1 MRHWPDE
8 SGLVT
13 ITRTQVD
20 ATTRFEVIAVD
31 LPGIR
36 VSLLSLGAAIH
47 QVEVP
52 DFGGALGPVHLALP
66 DLADYADSAL
76 NPHLGATV
84 GRYANR
90 IAGGRFTLDGVDHR
104 LDVNNGP
111 NTLHGGHRGFDRL
124 AWDVVDVSGDGQHAS
139 VTFALHSLDGDM
151 GFPGAVDARVAYR
164 ISPGRIAIEM
174 SATSDAPTVVSLAN
188 HGYWNL
194 DSTPS
199 IDSHRLEV
207 PARQRLALDDTNI
220 PCGLADV
227 SGTAYDLRTLR
238 ELGPVIAATGGLDD
252 CYLPD
257 GAGMRLMAQLHG
269 ATSGRVMTV
278 SSDAPGLQ
286 VYTGN
291 SLHPPFESHQ
301 SVSLEAQRLPD
312 APNQPAL
319 GPCVVRPGETYATT
333 TVLDFAA

>member
-1 MRHWPDE
+1 MA
-8 SGLVT
+8 
-13 ITRTQVD
+13 ITRRRIAA
-20 ATTRFEVIAVD
+20 ATPFEVFDVELA
-31 LPGIR
+31 GIR
-36 VSLLSLGAAIH
+36 VSLLSLGAAIR

-52 DFGGALGPVHLALP
+52 DRAGILGPVHLALP
-66 DLADYADSAL
+66 DLADYADVAR

-90 IAGGRFTLDGVDHR
+90 IAGGRFALDGIEYR

-124 AWDVVDVSGDGQHAS
+124 AWDVIDVSEGSGHAS
-139 VTFALHSLDGDM
+139 VTFALHSPDGDM
-151 GFPGAVDARVAYR
+151 GFPGAVDARVSYL
-164 ISPGRIAIEM
+164 ISPHSIAIEM
-174 SATSDAPTVVSLAN
+174 SATTDAPTVVSLAN

-194 DSTPS
+194 DASDS
-199 IDSHRLEV
+199 ISAHRLEV
-207 PARQRLALDDTNI
+207 TAGRRLAMDDSNI
-220 PCGLADV
+220 PCGVVDV
-227 SGTAYDLRTLR
+227 AGTAYDLRVMR
-238 ELGPVIAATGGLDD
+238 ELGPIVAATGGLDD

-257 GAGMRLMAQLHG
+257 GAGMRLMARLRG
-269 ATSGRVMTV
+269 ASSGRVMTV

-291 SLHPPFESHQ
+291 SLHPPFTVHQ

-319 GPCVVRPGETYATT
+319 GPCVLRPGEDYATT
-333 TVLDFAA
+333 TLLEFSTPDS

>member
-1 MRHWPDE
+1 MA
-8 SGLVT
+8 L
-13 ITRTQVD
+13 TRRRVD
-20 ATTRFEVIAVD
+20 AATPFEVIDVD

-52 DFGGALGPVHLALP
+52 DSGGVLGPVHLELP
-66 DLADYADSAL
+66 DLADYADVAL

-90 IAGGRFTLDGVDHR
+90 IAGGRFVLDGIEHR
-104 LDVNNGP
+104 VDVNNGP
-111 NTLHGGHRGFDRL
+111 NTLHGGHRGFDRRD
-124 AWDVVDVSGDGQHAS
+124 WDVVDASEGVNGAS
-139 VTFALHSLDGDM
+139 VTFALHSPDGDM
-151 GFPGAVDARVAYR
+151 GFPGAVDTRVTYR
-164 ISPGRIAIEM
+164 VEPGRIAIEM
-174 SATSDAPTVVSLAN
+174 SATCDAPTVVSLAN

-194 DSTPS
+194 DGSPS
-199 IDSHRLEV
+199 IDAHRLEV
-207 PARQRLALDDTNI
+207 PAQQRLAMDDTNI
-220 PCGLADV
+220 PDGVVDV
-227 SGTAYDLRTLR
+227 AGTAYDLRALR

-257 GAGMRLMAQLHG
+257 GSGMRAMARLHAGM
-269 ATSGRVMTV
+269 SGRVMTV

-291 SLHPPFESHQ
+291 SLPPPFAEHQ

-319 GPCVVRPGETYATT
+319 GPCVLRPGEHYSTT
-333 TVLDFAA
+333 TLLEFTTSST

>member
-1 MRHWPDE
+1 MA
-8 SGLVT
+8 
-13 ITRTQVD
+13 ITRRRIAA
-20 ATTRFEVIAVD
+20 ATPFEVFDVELA
-31 LPGIR
+31 GIR
-36 VSLLSLGAAIH
+36 VSLLSLGAAIR

-52 DFGGALGPVHLALP
+52 DRAGILGPVHLALP
-66 DLADYADSAL
+66 DLADYADVAR

-90 IAGGRFTLDGVDHR
+90 IAGGRFAIDGVEYR

-124 AWDVVDVSGDGQHAS
+124 PWDVVDVSEDGGQAS
-139 VTFALHSLDGDM
+139 VTFALHSPDGDM
-151 GFPGAVDARVAYR
+151 GFPGAVDARVAYLIAPR
-164 ISPGRIAIEM
+164 TIAIEM
-174 SATSDAPTVVSLAN
+174 SATTDAPTVVSLAN

-194 DSTPS
+194 DASAS
-199 IDSHRLEV
+199 IDTHRLEV
-207 PARQRLALDDTNI
+207 PAQRCVTMDETNI
-220 PCGLADV
+220 PCGIVDV
-227 SGTAYDLRTLR
+227 SGTAYDLRMLR
-238 ELGPVIAATGGLDD
+238 ELGPVIAATGGLDE

-257 GAGMRLMAQLHG
+257 GEGMRLMARLHG
-269 ATSGRVMTV
+269 ASSGRVMTV

-291 SLHPPFESHQ
+291 SLHPPFRVHQ

-319 GPCVVRPGETYATT
+319 GPCVLRPGEEYATT
-333 TVLDFAA
+333 TLLEFSTPDS

>member
-1 MRHWPDE
+1 M
-8 SGLVT
+8 T
-13 ITRTQVD
+13 ITRQHV
-20 ATTRFEVIAVD
+20 AAAAPFEVIDVE

-36 VSLLSLGAAIH
+36 VSLLSLGAAIR

-52 DFGGALGPVHLALP
+52 DRQGALGPVHLVLP
-66 DLADYADSAL
+66 DLADYADVAL

-90 IAGGRFTLDGVDHR
+90 VAGGRFTLDDVEYR

-124 AWDVVDVSGDGQHAS
+124 AWDVIDVSDGAERAS
-139 VTFALHSLDGDM
+139 VTFALHSPDGDM
-151 GFPGAVDARVAYR
+151 GFPGAVDARVVYL
-164 ISPGRIAIEM
+164 ISPGRIAIQM
-174 SATSDAPTVVSLAN
+174 SATTDAPTVVSLAN

-194 DSTPS
+194 DGTSS
-199 IDSHRLEV
+199 IDAHRLEV
-207 PARQRLALDDTNI
+207 AARQRLAMDDTNI
-220 PCGLADV
+220 PCGVADV
-227 SGTAYDLRTLR
+227 AGTAYDLRSAR
-238 ELGPVIAATGGLDD
+238 ELGPIIAATGGLDD

-257 GAGMRLMAQLHG
+257 GDGMRVMARLS
-269 ATSGRVMTV
+269 AAESGRTMTV

-291 SLHPPFESHQ
+291 SLHPPFALNQ

-312 APNQPAL
+312 APNQPEL
-319 GPCVVRPGETYATT
+319 GPCVLRPGEEYATT
-333 TVLDFAA
+333 TLLEFSTPDS

>member
-1 MRHWPDE
+1 MVAFD
-8 SGLVT
+8 
-13 ITRTQVD
+13 
-20 ATTRFEVIAVD
+20 VIDID

-52 DFGGALGPVHLALP
+52 DSRGRLGPVHLALP
-66 DLADYADSAL
+66 RVDDYADAAL

-90 IAGGRFTLDGVDHR
+90 IAGGRFTLDGVEHV

-111 NTLHGGHRGFDRL
+111 NTLHGGLRGFDRL
-124 AWDVVDVSGDGQHAS
+124 AWDVVDASRGPEDAS
-139 VTFALHSLDGDM
+139 VTFALHSPDGDM
-151 GFPGAVDARVAYR
+151 GFPGAVDARVAYHV
-164 ISPGRIAIEM
+164 SAGRIAIEM

-194 DSTPS
+194 DDSAS
-199 IDSHRLEV
+199 IRRHRLEV
-207 PARQRLALDDTNI
+207 PAHRRLSMDATGI
-220 PCGLADV
+220 PDGVVGVA
-227 SGTAYDLRTLR
+227 GTAYDLARPA
-238 ELGPVIAATGGLDD
+238 ELGPVIDATGGLDD

-257 GAGMRLMAQLHG
+257 GDGMRVMARLHA

-291 SLHPPFESHQ
+291 SLHPPFAIHQ

-312 APNQPAL
+312 APNQPGL
-319 GPCVVRPGETYATT
+319 GPCVLRPGEAYATT
-333 TVLDFAA
+333 TLLEFSTPDS

>member
-1 MRHWPDE
+1 M
-8 SGLVT
+8 S
-13 ITRTQVD
+13 ITRRSIAAITPFD
-20 ATTRFEVIAVD
+20 VIDVA

-36 VSLLSLGAAIH
+36 VSLLSLGAALH

-52 DFGGALGPVHLALP
+52 DRDGTLGAVHLTLP
-66 DLADYADSAL
+66 HLADHADPAL

-90 IAGGRFTLDGVDHR
+90 IAGGRFALDGR
-104 LDVNNGP
+104 EYALDINNGP

-124 AWDVVDVSGDGQHAS
+124 TWDTVKTHGDDAHAS
-139 VTFALHSLDGDM
+139 VTFALHSPDGDM
-151 GFPGAVDARVAYR
+151 GFPGAVDARVTYR

-194 DSTPS
+194 DGSDS
-199 IDSHRLEV
+199 IAHHRLEV
-207 PARQRLALDDTNI
+207 AAERRLVMDTAQI
-220 PCGLADV
+220 PCGIAEV
-227 SGTAYDLRTLR
+227 AGTAYDLRAAR
-238 ELGPVIAATGGLDD
+238 ELGPILDQTGGLDD

-257 GAGMRLMAQLHG
+257 GSGMRHTATLAG
-269 ATSGRVMTV
+269 ATSGRIMTV
-278 SSDAPGLQ
+278 TSDAPGLQ

-291 SLHPPFESHQ
+291 SLHPPFAVHQ

-312 APNQPAL
+312 APNQPDL
-319 GPCVVRPGETYATT
+319 GPCILRPGEEYATT
-333 TVLDFAA
+333 TLLEFSTAPH

>member
-1 MRHWPDE
+1 MA
-8 SGLVT
+8 VT
-13 ITRTQVD
+13 RRSIAA
-20 ATTRFEVIAVD
+20 ATPFEAVGIA

-36 VSLLSLGAAIH
+36 VSLISLGAAIH

-52 DFGGALGPVHLALP
+52 DRTGVLGPVHLALP
-66 DLADYADSAL
+66 DLADYADAAR

-90 IAGGRFTLDGVDHR
+90 IAGGRFTLDGVEHA

-124 AWDVVDVSGDGQHAS
+124 TWDVVDVTEGTDRAS
-139 VTFALHSLDGDM
+139 VTFALHSPDGDM
-151 GFPGAVDARVAYR
+151 GFPGAVAARVAYL

-174 SATSDAPTVVSLAN
+174 LATTDAPTVVGLAN

-194 DSTPS
+194 DGTRS
-199 IDSHRLEV
+199 IRAHRLEV
-207 PARQRLALDDTNI
+207 AARQRLTMDDSNI
-220 PCGLADV
+220 PCGVVDV
-227 SGTAYDLRTLR
+227 EGTAYDLRTAR

-257 GAGMRLMAQLHG
+257 GDGMRVMARL
-269 ATSGRVMTV
+269 AAAESGRMMTV

-291 SLHPPFESHQ
+291 SLRPPFAVHQ

-312 APNQPAL
+312 APNQPGL
-319 GPCVVRPGETYATT
+319 GPCVLRPGDTYATA

>member
-1 MRHWPDE
+1 MM
-8 SGLVT
+8 
-13 ITRTQVD
+13 ITRTQVAA
-20 ATTRFEVIAVD
+20 ATPFESIDVE

-52 DFGGALGPVHLALP
+52 DLSGLLGPVHLALP
-66 DLADYADSAL
+66 DLADYADVAL

-90 IAGGRFTLDGVDHR
+90 IGGGRFTLDGIEYP
-104 LDVNNGP
+104 LDVNNSP

-124 AWDVVDVSGDGQHAS
+124 AWDVVDVSEDGGHAS
-139 VTFALHSLDGDM
+139 VTFALHSPDGDM
-151 GFPGAVDARVAYR
+151 GFPGSVDARVTYL
-164 ISPGRIAIEM
+164 ISPRSIAIEM
-174 SATSDAPTVVSLAN
+174 SATTDAPTVVSLAN

-194 DSTPS
+194 DASAS
-199 IDSHRLEV
+199 IDAHRLEV
-207 PARQRLALDDTNI
+207 TAQRLLEMDETNI
-220 PCGLADV
+220 PRGIVEV

-257 GAGMRLMAQLHG
+257 GAGMRLMARLHG

-291 SLHPPFESHQ
+291 SLHPPFTVHQ

-319 GPCVVRPGETYATT
+319 GPCVLRPGEEYATT
-333 TVLDFAA
+333 TLLEFSTPDS

>member
-1 MRHWPDE
+1 M
-8 SGLVT
+8 S
-13 ITRTQVD
+13 IARTVVEA
-20 ATTRFEVIAVD
+20 ATPFEVIDID

-52 DFGGALGPVHLALP
+52 DRSGTLGPVHLALP
-66 DLADYADSAL
+66 RLEDYADPAL

-90 IAGGRFTLDGVDHR
+90 IAGGRFTLDGHDYA

-111 NTLHGGHRGFDRL
+111 NTLHGGHLGFDRQ
-124 AWDVVDVSGDGQHAS
+124 AWEIVDVTGDDAHAS
-139 VTFALHSLDGDM
+139 VTFGLHSPDGDM
-151 GFPGAVDARVAYR
+151 GFPGAVDARVAYHVT
-164 ISPGRIAIEM
+164 PGRIAIEM

-194 DSTPS
+194 DASAS
-199 IDSHRLEV
+199 IGDHLLEV
-207 PARQRLALDDTNI
+207 AADQRLAMDDTNI
-220 PCGLADV
+220 PCGILDV
-227 SGTAYDLRTLR
+227 AGTPYDLRVAT
-238 ELGPVIAATGGLDD
+238 ELGPVIAATSGLDD
-252 CYLPD
+252 CYLPR
-257 GAGMRLMAQLHG
+257 GMGMRQMAALHG
-269 ATSGRVMTV
+269 GPSGRVMTV

-291 SLHPPFESHQ
+291 GLHPPFAVHQ

-312 APNQPAL
+312 APNQPDP
-319 GPCVVRPGETYATT
+319 GPCILRPGEVYATS
-333 TVLDFAA
+333 TVLEFTTSN

>member
-1 MRHWPDE
+1 MAIARRH
-8 SGLVT
+8 VT
-13 ITRTQVD
+13 A
-20 ATTRFEVIAVD
+20 ATPFEVINVD

-36 VSLLSLGAAIH
+36 VLLLSLGAAIH

-52 DFGGALGPVHLALP
+52 DSTGALGPVHLALS
-66 DLADYADSAL
+66 DLAAYADPTL

-90 IAGGRFTLDGVDHR
+90 IADGRFTLDGVVHH

-124 AWDVVDVSGDGQHAS
+124 PWDVVAVEEGAQEAA
-139 VTFALHSLDGDM
+139 VTFALRSPDGDM
-151 GFPGAVDARVAYR
+151 GFPGSVDATVTYRVT
-164 ISPGRIAIEM
+164 PTRIAIEM
-174 SATSDAPTVVSLAN
+174 SATTDAPTVISLAH

-194 DSTPS
+194 DSS
-199 IDSHRLEV
+199 AWIGGHRLEV
-207 PARQRLALDDTNI
+207 PAQERLALDGTGI
-220 PCGLADV
+220 PCGVAGV
-227 SGTAYDLRTLR
+227 PGTAYDLRTP
-238 ELGPVIAATGGLDD
+238 EVLGPVIEATGGLDD

-257 GAGMRLMAQLHG
+257 GTGARVLARLYA
-269 ATSGRVMTV
+269 AVSGRVMTV

-291 SLHPPFESHQ
+291 SLRAPFAAHQ

-312 APNQPAL
+312 APNQPRL
-319 GPCVVRPGETYATT
+319 GSCVLRPGERYATT
-333 TVLDFAA
+333 TVLDFTAIA